1 MSRTRI
7 IGIVLMVLAVLL
19 LAAAIF
25 QVAVNMDH
33 TGPIAG
39 KINSYRPPFPSHGL
53 WVVVSGVL
61 SAVTFLG
68 GAAMV
73 AFGRS

>member
-1 MSRTRI
+1 
-7 IGIVLMVLAVLL
+7 MVLAVLL

-33 TGPIAG
+33 TGPISG
-39 KINSYRPPFPSHGL
+39 KINSYHPPFPSHGL

>member
-19 LAAAIF
+19 LASAIF
-25 QVAVNMDH
+25 QVAVNMAH

-39 KINSYRPPFPSHGL
+39 KINSYHPPFPSHGL
-53 WVVVSGVL
+53 WVVISGVV